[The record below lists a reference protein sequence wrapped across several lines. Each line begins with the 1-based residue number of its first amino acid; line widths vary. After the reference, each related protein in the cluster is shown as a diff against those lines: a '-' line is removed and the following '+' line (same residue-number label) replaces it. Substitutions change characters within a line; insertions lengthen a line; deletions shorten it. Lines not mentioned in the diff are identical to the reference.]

1 MRESQRE
8 GENLSENQLKI
19 KISQN
24 EKFEMKANA
33 INGSMSFSQ
42 KSVGRQIIWPKNI
55 FSMTHLTDR
64 TFGQ

>member
-1 MRESQRE
+1 LRESQRE

-42 KSVGRQIIWPKNI
+42 KSFGRQIIWKKHVINN
-55 FSMTHLTDR
+55 STSD
-64 TFGQ
+64 

>member
-24 EKFEMKANA
+24 EMFEMKANA
-33 INGSMSFSQ
+33 ISGSRSFSQ
-42 KSVGRQIIWPKNI
+42 KSFGRQIIWKKHIFNSTFYRKNI
-55 FSMTHLTDR
+55 
-64 TFGQ
+64 

>member
-33 INGSMSFSQ
+33 INGSMSFSR
-42 KSVGRQIIWPKNI
+42 KSFGQQIIW
-55 FSMTHLTDR
+55 TTDHLDNR
-64 TFGQ
+64 SFGQKTYFQ